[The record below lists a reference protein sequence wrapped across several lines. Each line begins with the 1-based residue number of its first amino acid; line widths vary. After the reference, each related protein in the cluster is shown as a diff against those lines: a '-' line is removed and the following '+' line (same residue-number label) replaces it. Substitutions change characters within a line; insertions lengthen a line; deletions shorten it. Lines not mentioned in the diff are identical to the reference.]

1 MKANSDK
8 SKQSNKATRRVLAGV
23 LCGASVL
30 SLVLSLVMP
39 PISQAIA
46 NDAQTEETVT
56 GDSSTESTD
65 VENTNNVDTER
76 QDNNDVKN
84 DEVSGDAGAASLLSD
99 DAGVEDAVQPA
110 DDSANDEG
118 DIALAVEDADG
129 YTQINTAQDLYDYL
143 QKDKKTGKFRLN
155 ADVEYASDITLGA
168 GEVTLDLNGHKIKH
182 NGTESG
188 RNNMSMFN
196 VPAGATL
203 TIEDL
208 QQAADNKFEQG
219 GDKNGNLAKLDYDG
233 TTPSKLTYYVTES
246 TSSDTATTETLFRHE
261 VAINGAIVGT
271 TAHSTM
277 RLINVCGGTFNLQS
291 GVLTT
296 NQDANVRHLIYAD
309 NGSTVDM
316 SGGYVCGASM
326 GSDGAGAGIHVEGE
340 GSTLVISDGV
350 IAGNYAPSGGGVY
363 AMNSTVN
370 MVGGIIS
377 GNGTNNDQGG
387 FGAGICAENSN
398 VTITDGYITN
408 NKYQH
413 YDESHKGNG
422 CHGGGGIA
430 AFNGGSLTIAG
441 GYITGN
447 YSAEAGG
454 GVYAG
459 AWNRALF
466 GFKFSGGII
475 ASNVAQ
481 NSEGGGIRIS
491 APTVGEFNVSG
502 NKAYITNNTTNTT
515 NDWGGGGVFV
525 QGSSDNNV
533 QPARLGIY
541 NALITNNHAK
551 GFGGGFAACPTGKTA
566 ITDTDGI
573 AIFGNSDEN
582 GVNRSGGSNGKS
594 EDWDA
599 NEEVDRGGEITEA
612 FKSAGHEDLFLIHD
626 SANWEN
632 NPYIA
637 AVTGQML
644 GGGAANWSGTID
656 KTPTSIG
663 KYEGAQAK
671 YMIGLAAKPAK
682 PDKDE
687 AIKAAKLFIT
697 GNESNVHGGG
707 IMTNGD
713 VIAGSTTQVS
723 VYPKMKL
730 NGTKALEGR
739 ALTADDAGKFRFQ
752 LLEPGQSDEAP
763 SFNNNDGKLQL
774 NGCSK
779 VGDGDGVTNDAE
791 GNFVFDLG
799 RVNSDG
805 TSVYYLVEDP
815 GDHVDGVDGVY
826 YDKTIYKIELTT
838 RTETRPVL
846 DIDYIYYLVTNVTVT
861 NLKTNNSNPITPNN
875 GSDVSIKIT
884 DGNTGNTF
892 TNTYAPTGSWTPQ
905 VTKKVDGG
913 EMKAFSFELAN
924 EDDPNFKKPE
934 TATIDL
940 ANSTNE
946 NGNVRTVDFKPKTYK
961 LENLENGS
969 KTFTYYV
976 REKEESLTYPHYKFD
991 QSVYQITVKATD
1003 GSKGKINISATYKQ
1017 IRDRN
1022 GNEVTNDTDHD
1033 LTDTSIPTFTN
1044 TYSTSLPLSGMS
1056 GVTLTYLAGA
1066 AVLCAAA
1073 AWMHIRRKANAKG
1086 GERRE

>member
-1 MKANSDK
+1 MKDLDCNEEIVLK
-8 SKQSNKATRRVLAGV
+8 SGSN
-23 LCGASVL
+23 
-30 SLVLSLVMP
+30 
-39 PISQAIA
+39 I
-46 NDAQTEETVT
+46 
-56 GDSSTESTD
+56 
-65 VENTNNVDTER
+65 
-76 QDNNDVKN
+76 
-84 DEVSGDAGAASLLSD
+84 
-99 DAGVEDAVQPA
+99 
-110 DDSANDEG
+110 
-118 DIALAVEDADG
+118 
-129 YTQINTAQDLYDYL
+129 
-143 QKDKKTGKFRLN
+143 
-155 ADVEYASDITLGA
+155 
-168 GEVTLDLNGHKIKH
+168 TLDLNGCKIKY
-182 NGTESG
+182 SS
-188 RNNMSMFN
+188 NNKSLFN
-196 VPAGATL
+196 VSNSAEFTITDSNPGVDEIAGSQS
-203 TIEDL
+203 L
-208 QQAADNKFEQG
+208 QDQDQNLIADNCGKTAEMSNYVN
-219 GDKNGNLAKLDYDG
+219 DVPNE
-233 TTPSKLTYYVTES
+233 LTYYVTES
-246 TSSDTATTETLFRHE
+246 SVNTTDSTRTNETIYKHE
-261 VAINGAIVGT
+261 VKITGAIV
-271 TAHSTM
+271 ACSSKVN
-277 RLINVCGGTFNLQS
+277 LINLEGGTFNLQG
-291 GVLTT
+291 GVLTQKK
-296 NQDANVRHLIYAD
+296 NCNVDGLIYAH
-309 NGSTVDM
+309 NGSTVNM

-326 GSDGAGAGIHVEGE
+326 GSSGAGAGIRVE
-340 GSTLVISDGV
+340 GSTLEISGGV

-363 AMNSTVN
+363 AKNSTVY

-377 GNGTNNDQGG
+377 GNGTNDYQSG

-398 VTITDGYITN
+398 VTITDGHITN

-459 AWNRALF
+459 AWNRALS
-466 GFKFSGGII
+466 GFTLSGGTI

-573 AIFGNSDEN
+573 AIFDNSDEN

-671 YMIGLAAKPAK
+671 YMIGLKSEPIQEDMDAAT
-682 PDKDE
+682 
-687 AIKAAKLFIT
+687 AAASLFIT
-697 GNESNVHGGG
+697 GNRSNIHGGG

-713 VIAGSTTQVS
+713 VTAGSTTQVS

-730 NGTKALEGR
+730 NGTKALTGR
-739 ALTADDAGKFRFQ
+739 ALDAGEFKFQ
-752 LLEPGQSDEAP
+752 LLKQNKNDQVP
-763 SFNNNDGKLQL
+763 SFDIDGKLQL

-779 VGDGDGVTNDAE
+779 IGDGVTNNADGSFA
-791 GNFVFDLG
+791 FDLG
-799 RVNSDG
+799 RVYSDDPV
-805 TSVYYLVEDP
+805 VYYLVEDP
-815 GDHVDGVDGVY
+815 GDKPVSGVT
-826 YDKTIYKIELTT
+826 YDKTIYKIEFETTVALTQK
-838 RTETRPVL
+838 VL
-846 DIDYIYYLVTNVTVT
+846 NITYIYYSVGKVKVT
-861 NLKTNNSNPITPNN
+861 NLTKGDQMEVTPHDSSNVSVNLTN
-875 GSDVSIKIT
+875 DK
-884 DGNTGNTF
+884 TF
-892 TNTYAPTGSWTPQ
+892 TNAYTAEGSWTPQ
-905 VTKKVDGG
+905 VTKKVVGG
-913 EMKAFSFELAN
+913 ELKKFKFELAN
-924 EDDPNFKKPE
+924 DENFTNPE
-934 TATIDL
+934 T
-940 ANSTNE
+940 
-946 NGNVRTVDFKPKTYK
+946 GTVDPSKATPDENKTAPVEFVTKDYLLK
-961 LENLENGS
+961 NLENGS

-976 REKEESLTYPHYKFD
+976 REQDESTTYPHYKFD
-991 QSVYQITVKATD
+991 QSVYRFDVTMTDQKDGTITATKVTYTQIKDADGNAIDEGKQTPVNYND
-1003 GSKGKINISATYKQ
+1003 GS
-1017 IRDRN
+1017 
-1022 GNEVTNDTDHD
+1022 DT
-1033 LTDTSIPTFTN
+1033 TKSKSIPTFTN

>member
-1 MKANSDK
+1 
-8 SKQSNKATRRVLAGV
+8 
-23 LCGASVL
+23 
-30 SLVLSLVMP
+30 
-39 PISQAIA
+39 
-46 NDAQTEETVT
+46 
-56 GDSSTESTD
+56 
-65 VENTNNVDTER
+65 
-76 QDNNDVKN
+76 
-84 DEVSGDAGAASLLSD
+84 
-99 DAGVEDAVQPA
+99 
-110 DDSANDEG
+110 
-118 DIALAVEDADG
+118 
-129 YTQINTAQDLYDYL
+129 
-143 QKDKKTGKFRLN
+143 
-155 ADVEYASDITLGA
+155 
-168 GEVTLDLNGHKIKH
+168 
-182 NGTESG
+182 
-188 RNNMSMFN
+188 
-196 VPAGATL
+196 
-203 TIEDL
+203 
-208 QQAADNKFEQG
+208 
-219 GDKNGNLAKLDYDG
+219 
-233 TTPSKLTYYVTES
+233 
-246 TSSDTATTETLFRHE
+246 
-261 VAINGAIVGT
+261 
-271 TAHSTM
+271 
-277 RLINVCGGTFNLQS
+277 
-291 GVLTT
+291 
-296 NQDANVRHLIYAD
+296 
-309 NGSTVDM
+309 
-316 SGGYVCGASM
+316 
-326 GSDGAGAGIHVEGE
+326 
-340 GSTLVISDGV
+340 
-350 IAGNYAPSGGGVY
+350 
-363 AMNSTVN
+363 
-370 MVGGIIS
+370 
-377 GNGTNNDQGG
+377 
-387 FGAGICAENSN
+387 
-398 VTITDGYITN
+398 
-408 NKYQH
+408 
-413 YDESHKGNG
+413 
-422 CHGGGGIA
+422 
-430 AFNGGSLTIAG
+430 
-441 GYITGN
+441 
-447 YSAEAGG
+447 
-454 GVYAG
+454 
-459 AWNRALF
+459 
-466 GFKFSGGII
+466 
-475 ASNVAQ
+475 
-481 NSEGGGIRIS
+481 
-491 APTVGEFNVSG
+491 
-502 NKAYITNNTTNTT
+502 
-515 NDWGGGGVFV
+515 
-525 QGSSDNNV
+525 
-533 QPARLGIY
+533 
-541 NALITNNHAK
+541 
-551 GFGGGFAACPTGKTA
+551 
-566 ITDTDGI
+566 
-573 AIFGNSDEN
+573 
-582 GVNRSGGSNGKS
+582 
-594 EDWDA
+594 
-599 NEEVDRGGEITEA
+599 
-612 FKSAGHEDLFLIHD
+612 
-626 SANWEN
+626 
-632 NPYIA
+632 
-637 AVTGQML
+637 ML